1 MRFENEE
8 REEEG
13 VRVRENEGEREIERN
28 MRGRRERGGSERE
41 RERRRE
47 RPRVVNNDPGR
58 ERKRGRGRVSGG
70 RRRGRRVDGGWD
82 FKRNQFRVAV
92 QSNVT
97 PASGGV
103 NVGRN
108 SNFTLG
114 PRRFR
119 IPIRFAANRH
129 KRHRTDTPWD

>member
-1 MRFENEE
+1 M
-8 REEEG
+8 
-13 VRVRENEGEREIERN
+13 
-28 MRGRRERGGSERE
+28 
-41 RERRRE
+41 
-47 RPRVVNNDPGR
+47 
-58 ERKRGRGRVSGG
+58 SGG

-92 QSNVT
+92 QSNIT